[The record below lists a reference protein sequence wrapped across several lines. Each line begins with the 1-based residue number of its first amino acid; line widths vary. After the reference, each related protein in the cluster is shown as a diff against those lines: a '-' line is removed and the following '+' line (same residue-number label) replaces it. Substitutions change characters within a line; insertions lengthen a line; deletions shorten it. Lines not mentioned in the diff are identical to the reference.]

1 MRIVF
6 ISIAAITAVLGI
18 IMAILPFG
26 SIGVLPG
33 IVALITG
40 LITYF
45 ISKKNQ
51 KPKKLSILFTIIGV
65 LVVIASG
72 TKSFWVKDE
81 IAIDQEFNQKEE
93 NSKEEAIEELK
104 EIENDLDE
112 IEDIDMEQ
120 PE

>member
-33 IVALITG
+33 ITAIVSG
-40 LITYF
+40 LIAFYL
-45 ISKKNQ
+45 SKKKQ
-51 KPKKLSILFTIIGV
+51 KPQKLSLLFTTIGV
-65 LVVIASG
+65 LVIIASA

-81 IAIDQEFNQKEE
+81 VAIDQEFKQKEE

-104 EIENDLDE
+104 ELENDLDE
-112 IEDIDMEQ
+112 IEDIDIE
-120 PE
+120 